1 VADPGR
7 SGVGQPRPGPD
18 RRGLEEE
25 LWARFSRPLRLFAAR
40 RLGDFTAAE
49 DVAQSVLRRVLES
62 LRAERIRDLDALAGF
77 VYQTARHVCLHW
89 LRSAGRERRALA
101 RVAGGGS
108 SLGGEPDA
116 LSALVAAERLAAV
129 RSALEELDGSDRELL
144 RMVYFELLGSAEIA
158 RRLGVSA
165 GALRVRKHRALR
177 RLEDRLA
184 RGASGGGNSRPPSG
198 TRS

>member
-1 VADPGR
+1 MAPPGR
-7 SGVGQPRPGPD
+7 TGVGQPLRASD
-18 RRGLEEE
+18 RLGLEEE
-25 LWARFSRPLRLFAAR
+25 LSARFSRPLRLFAAR
-40 RLGDFTAAE
+40 RLGDPSAAE
-49 DVAQSVLRRVLES
+49 DVAQTVLQRVLES

-108 SLGGEPDA
+108 PAAVEPDA
-116 LSALVAAERLAAV
+116 LSALVSAERLAEV
-129 RSALEELDGSDRELL
+129 RRALEELDGGDRELL
-144 RMVYFELLGSAEIA
+144 RMVYFELSTPAEIA
-158 RRLGVSA
+158 RRLGVTA

-184 RGASGGGNSRPPSG
+184 QRPRSGGNSRSPSG
-198 TRS
+198 TPS